1 MNKIQLEK
9 LIIQSKKSAPLIAH
23 LPTKTKNKVLVEMAK
38 TLRKNFKKIL
48 LANSY
53 DIKFAEK
60 KGLSCAFIDRL
71 LLNKKRIE
79 EMAKAL
85 ENVARL
91 PDPVGVLVSSWKR
104 PNGLK
109 ISKMR
114 IPLGVIGIV
123 YEARPNVTVDAAG
136 LCFKSGNVVVL
147 RGGSEAFHSNQ
158 TLVAL
163 LQKVLIKN
171 KLPVSAIT
179 FIPTPERK
187 ILIDMLQLSHLIDLI
202 IPRGGEGL
210 MRFME
215 KHSKI
220 PVIKH
225 DKGVCTIFVDESALI
240 SKAIRIIENAKVQ
253 RPGVCN
259 AVENILVH
267 QKIAKKFLPL
277 LKSIFAKQ
285 KVELRGDSLA
295 CKIIPGIKKATEKD
309 WSTEYLDLILSVH
322 VVKNIAEAISF
333 IRKYGSLHTEAI
345 LTSSKKN
352 ADLFITGLDSS
363 CILVNASTRFN
374 DGGQLGLGA
383 EVGIS
388 TTKLHAFGPMGL
400 NELTTTKFVVRGN
413 GQVRK

>member
-1 MNKIQLEK
+1 MNKIQIEK
-9 LIIQSKKSAPLIAH
+9 LIIQSKKAAPLIAH